1 MDELHSAI
9 LNLQGDIVYWCD
21 RDASTSDKCY
31 ESIIYKHITKTK
43 YENLSDS
50 EKNKYIMNENTRVP
64 GSSDVYTHIGGE
76 TITSTGDVIYSQR
89 KTQTEYDLMDED
101 NKAVYYKIEQL
112 YTLKPIPK
120 ETLVLMSQNHS
131 NDSNMTILRTKRNTL
146 LEQTDRYAITDF
158 PYATDDDKQ
167 ARLTQRQALRD
178 LPSLV
183 TPLEGGSMKLWVTNE
198 NGPLQAGDSLVL
210 SNTAGYFTKGEPA
223 VVTIKDACD
232 FSASTT
238 ETYYSNIVSVTESNV
253 VTTSETAQ
261 EGYTENAYWTS
272 NTVSY
277 YTGNVVSHYS
287 NVVVYDGVSVY
298 SNSDTAQEGYV
309 AVEVSNTSPT
319 EIEGYTPVLSYS
331 NISSDVYDANVH
343 TEYAKVVTHYS
354 NVSVVETIEYSNISA
369 SAYEALDSNLVVTP
383 GYTSF
388 FHELSNTSI
397 RVEAYATLTPEQRS
411 EYTVTVVEPVTSNL
425 QSFYTPQ
432 TKTVTHEIRD
442 VGEFKAVEVECIF
455 PSP

>member
-1 MDELHSAI
+1 MDIPLVLSNYYKGQVWT
-9 LNLQGDIVYWCD
+9 LNGEDYNGLIW
-21 RDASTSDKCY
+21 Y
-31 ESIIYKHITKTK
+31 E
-43 YENLSDS
+43 
-50 EKNKYIMNENTRVP
+50 EKNTLPKPTLEELTEKWNEYVAAQP
-64 GSSDVYTHIGGE
+64 
-76 TITSTGDVIYSQR
+76 
-89 KTQTEYDLMDED
+89 
-101 NKAVYYKIEQL
+101 
-112 YTLKPIPK
+112 LK
-120 ETLVLMSQNHS
+120 E
-131 NDSNMTILRTKRNTL
+131 LRTKRNTL

-158 PYATDDDKQ
+158 PYGTEDDKQ

-223 VVTIKDACD
+223 VVTIRDACD

-287 NVVVYDGVSVY
+287 NLVVYDGVNVY
-298 SNSDTAQEGYV
+298 TN
-309 AVEVSNTSPT
+309 VEVGAYANLAT
-319 EIEGYTPVLSYS
+319 EVQGNYTAVSVSQDSVEEVEGYTPVLSYS

-397 RVEAYATLTPEQRS
+397 RVGAYATLTPEQRS

-442 VGEFKAVEVECIF
+442 VGEFKAVEVECTF
-455 PSP
+455 PN

>member
-1 MDELHSAI
+1 MVFTLPEVLVRLRPNAKWKVV
-9 LNLQGDIVYWCD
+9 DIHN
-21 RDASTSDKCY
+21 Y
-31 ESIIYKHITKTK
+31 ESIEWNDTFQTKPSKEECDEMFTQLESERIL
-43 YENLSDS
+43 EN
-50 EKNKYIMNENTRVP
+50 MR
-64 GSSDVYTHIGGE
+64 
-76 TITSTGDVIYSQR
+76 SQR
-89 KTQTEYDLMDED
+89 
-101 NKAVYYKIEQL
+101 N
-112 YTLKPIPK
+112 
-120 ETLVLMSQNHS
+120 
-131 NDSNMTILRTKRNTL
+131 ILL
-146 LEQTDRYAITDF
+146 S
-158 PYATDDDKQ
+158 ATDNYALPDWPHATPEIRQ
-167 ARLTQRQALRD
+167 TRLTQRQALRD

-198 NGPLQAGDSLVL
+198 NGSLQAGDSLVL

-223 VVTIKDACD
+223 VVTIKDPCD

-238 ETYYSNIVSVTESNV
+238 ETYYSNIVSVTQSNV

-272 NTVSY
+272 NSVSH

-287 NVVVYDGVSVY
+287 NVVVYDGVNVY
-298 SNSDTAQEGYV
+298 SNSDTVQEGYV
-309 AVEVSNTSPT
+309 AIEVSNTSPT

-331 NISSDVYDANVH
+331 NISSDRYDANVH
-343 TEYAKVVTHYS
+343 TEYTKVVTHYS
-354 NVSVVETIEYSNISA
+354 NVSVVETIEYSNITA

-397 RVEAYATLTPEQRS
+397 RVGAYAQLTPEQRS

-432 TKTVTHEIRD
+432 TKTVTREVRD
-442 VGEFKAVEVECIF
+442 VGDYKAVEVVCTL
-455 PSP
+455 PN

>member
-1 MDELHSAI
+1 MNIDTLRI
-9 LNLQGDIVYWCD
+9 LCPGAKWY
-21 RDASTSDKCY
+21 KCGETW
-31 ESIIYKHITKTK
+31 ESIRLPEG
-43 YENLSDS
+43 YE
-50 EKNKYIMNENTRVP
+50 
-64 GSSDVYTHIGGE
+64 
-76 TITSTGDVIYSQR
+76 
-89 KTQTEYDLMDED
+89 
-101 NKAVYYKIEQL
+101 
-112 YTLKPIPK
+112 KPPK
-120 ETLVLMSQNHS
+120 EEFEAKLQELIDAQPLKE
-131 NDSNMTILRTKRNTL
+131 LRTKRNTL

-158 PYATDDDKQ
+158 PYGTEDDKQ

-272 NTVSY
+272 NSVSY

-287 NVVVYDGVSVY
+287 NLVVYDGVNVY
-298 SNSDTAQEGYV
+298 TN
-309 AVEVSNTSPT
+309 VEVGAYANLAT
-319 EIEGYTPVLSYS
+319 EVQGNYTAVSVSQDSVEEVEGYTPVLSYS

-388 FHELSNTSI
+388 FQELSNTSI
-397 RVEAYATLTPEQRS
+397 RVGAYATLTPEQRS

-442 VGEFKAVEVECIF
+442 VGDYKAVEVECTF
-455 PSP
+455 PN